1 MKRIIANPEIL
12 GGKPII
18 EGTRLSVE
26 HILGLLANGMSHEEI
41 IKAYPE
47 LDKESIHAVLEYAA
61 AALRNEIIID
71 VKASKQV
78 VEYVCALCSYN
89 TDLSLIISVY

>member
-1 MKRIIANPEIL
+1 MSRIIVTPEIL

-26 HILGLLANGMSHEEI
+26 HILGILGNGMSHEEI

-47 LDKESIHAVLEYAA
+47 LSEESIHAVLEYALFA
-61 AALRNEIIID
+61 TTLTEC
-71 VKASKQV
+71 Q
-78 VEYVCALCSYN
+78 
-89 TDLSLIISVY
+89 

>member
-1 MKRIIANPEIL
+1 MSRIIVDPEIL

-47 LDKESIHAVLEYAA
+47 LSEKSIHLVLEYAA

-71 VKASKQV
+71 VKTPKEVAEYAST
-78 VEYVCALCSYN
+78 S
-89 TDLSLIISVY
+89 DS